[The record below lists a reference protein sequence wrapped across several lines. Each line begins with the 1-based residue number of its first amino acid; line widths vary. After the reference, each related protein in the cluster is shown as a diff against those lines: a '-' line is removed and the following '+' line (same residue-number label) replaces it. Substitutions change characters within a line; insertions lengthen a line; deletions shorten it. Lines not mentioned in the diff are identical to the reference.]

1 MSLSQQENGSARSA
15 RIGVDVGG
23 TFTDAVLVGD
33 DGRFRI
39 AKVRTSAPDVS
50 QGFLEG
56 LELVAERGR
65 AELTSVDYLAH
76 GTTVATNAIV
86 QRRFDRTAFITNE
99 GFGDMLEIGTQRRHR
114 LYDLWSPE
122 PAPLVPRELC
132 FEITGRVGP
141 EGDVVEP
148 LDEDSVMRTA
158 AALRERGVESVAVTL
173 LFSFVNPEHELRVAA
188 ILAEELP
195 GVPVSLSHEVAPE
208 FREYLRANTT
218 VLNASVLPLVGG
230 YIGRLVDA
238 LGDRQVP
245 APLHLMQSNG
255 GVTTADVAGR
265 MPVALAASGPA
276 AAVIG
281 AARIGEAVGQRD
293 LMIFDMGGTT
303 ADVSL
308 VLEGQPQLRF
318 LGEHGGHQVNF
329 PQVDL
334 LSVGAGGGSIAAV
347 DEFGALAVG
356 PQSAGSDPGPACYG
370 TGGTRPT
377 VTDAHA
383 VLGVLSPD
391 RLLGGSVALDVE
403 AARAV
408 VEEHVAGP
416 LGVPVEEGAA
426 AILRIANAN
435 MTNALR
441 IVTVARGHDPRDFA
455 LVPLG
460 GAGPMHVCAIADE
473 LGVTRVVLPRH
484 PGVGAA
490 YGLLLSDIRHDLRQG
505 WVRSTEE
512 VDVDELD
519 QVIAGLRDRAAEL
532 LVGVG
537 GLEGAELIFEADLR
551 YTGQAYSLTVPLP
564 VGEGSSRALE
574 AAVAAFQELHQR
586 LYDYSPGV
594 TTTEIVTVRLSAVD
608 PAGRTELAADR
619 PAEEKPP
626 EGERQVWM
634 EGEWHACR
642 VVQRSALGE
651 GDELAGPAV
660 IEQEDATTVVNPG
673 WRGTVVAGGNLI
685 LRKEADR

>member
-1 MSLSQQENGSARSA
+1 MSFSQQESSSSQSA

-23 TFTDAVLVGD
+23 TFTDAVFVGD

-39 AKVRTSAPDVS
+39 AKVRTSAGDVS
-50 QGFLEG
+50 QGFLDG
-56 LELVAERGR
+56 LDLVAERGKT
-65 AELTSVDYLAH
+65 ALTSITYLAH

-122 PAPLVPRELC
+122 PTPLVPRERC
-132 FEITGRVGP
+132 FEVAGRISP
-141 EGDVVEP
+141 EGEVVDP
-148 LDEDSVMRTA
+148 LDEDSVRRTA
-158 AALRERGVESVAVTL
+158 AVLRELEVESVAVTL
-173 LFSFVNPEHELRVAA
+173 LFSFVNPEHELRIAA
-188 ILAEELP
+188 ILEQELP
-195 GVPVSLSHEVAPE
+195 GIPVSLSHEVAPE

-230 YIGRLVDA
+230 YIGRLVEA

-281 AARIGEAVGQRD
+281 AARIGEAVGERD

-334 LSVGAGGGSIAAV
+334 LSVGAGGGSIARV
-347 DEFGALAVG
+347 DEFDSLAVG

-370 TGGTRPT
+370 TGGTEPT

-383 VLGVLSPD
+383 VLGVLSPEH
-391 RLLGGSVALDVE
+391 LLGGSVTIDVE
-403 AARAV
+403 AARTAV
-408 VEEHVAGP
+408 REHVSDR
-416 LGVPVEEGAA
+416 LGMSVEEGAA
-426 AILRIANAN
+426 AIVRIANAN

-460 GAGPMHVCAIADE
+460 GAGPMHVCAIAED
-473 LGVTRVVLPRH
+473 LGVTRVLLPRH

-505 WVRSTEE
+505 WVRATDEVDASELEE
-512 VDVDELD
+512 VVT
-519 QVIAGLRDRAAEL
+519 ALREKADTL
-532 LVGVG
+532 LVGSG
-537 GLEGAELIFEADLR
+537 GLDGAELVFEADLR

-564 VGEGSSRALE
+564 AENGVGPALD
-574 AAVAAFQELHQR
+574 AAITAFQDLHQR
-586 LYDYSPGV
+586 LYDYSPSV
-594 TTTEIVTVRLSAVD
+594 TTTEIVTIRLSATD
-608 PAGRTELAADR
+608 PAGRTELVADQAADDSL
-619 PAEEKPP
+619 PV
-626 EGERQVWM
+626 GQRQVWM
-634 EGEWHACR
+634 HGEWRRCD
-642 VVQRSALGE
+642 VIQRLALAE
-651 GDELAGPAV
+651 GDEITGPAV
-660 IEQEDATTVVNPG
+660 IEQEDATTVVDPG
-673 WRGTVVAGGNLI
+673 WSGTVVAGGNLI
-685 LRKEADR
+685 LRKEGN